1 MGYGLRIGA
10 FVTLPFRF
18 FLTATAPLSSDL
30 RNQPLAET
38 DHSCAVM
45 LCQNREPTVDFN

>member
-1 MGYGLRIGA
+1 MGYGSAL
-10 FVTLPFRF
+10 FTLPFSF

-30 RNQPLAET
+30 RNQPLA
-38 DHSCAVM
+38 DHSCAVE